1 MAPKISNFPASLI
14 GFSNFFNIYIC
25 IEMRM
30 EKIYVNQLVVITIM
44 PQGLNLTSKSFYL
57 KDIEFYSE
65 DKREIHQTNIK
76 IVI

>member
-1 MAPKISNFPASLI
+1 
-14 GFSNFFNIYIC
+14 
-25 IEMRM
+25 MRM

-44 PQGLNLTSKSFYL
+44 PHGLNLISKSFDF

-76 IVI
+76 IMI